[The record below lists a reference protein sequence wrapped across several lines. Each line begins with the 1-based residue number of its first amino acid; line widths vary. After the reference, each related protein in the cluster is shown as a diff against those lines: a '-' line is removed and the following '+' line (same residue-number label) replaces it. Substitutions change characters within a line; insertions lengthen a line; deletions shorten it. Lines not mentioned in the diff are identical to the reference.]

1 MLPPAPVAAVLP
13 VADARDA
20 RTALAYVLSVEGI
33 CQQCLLG
40 IMTAVQAF
48 CREPIALRIEAKQF
62 IFFAQL
68 AQQRCLHKPLRVA
81 AFPLLCSVNHY
92 SCPPP

>member
-1 MLPPAPVAAVLP
+1 MPAATPGPAPGVIMMPPAPVAAVLP

-48 CREPIALRIEAKQF
+48 CREPIALGIEAKQF
-62 IFFAQL
+62 IF
-68 AQQRCLHKPLRVA
+68 LH
-81 AFPLLCSVNHY
+81 S
-92 SCPPP
+92 